1 MILKKEIQISKDFS
15 AQINGKESKVWRSS
29 NKYDTFLK
37 WPLSLNFMKDTV
49 VIKDHT
55 YCRKYLSKSLLTYP
69 NLDQWKNTRF
79 DMRIFNCGDVS
90 IWQLLMEEKDDAAYK
105 QKERHRKSWAV
116 LEYVLDLANEIQ
128 LQMHSLFD
136 RLIITHNTNPTL
148 YSRYLPHL
156 LYLIKNFIPQIGLY
170 LMLPLQLIHPEMM
183 SITQLYDVTCDFFT
197 HEETNMDKRTERC
210 NAAYGT
216 VSNHTPHTSSFYQR
230 SRTDFSYSTSLLVRT
245 SAEYFV
251 DLPLSKH

>member
-79 DMRIFNCGDVS
+79 DMRIFNCGDVF
-90 IWQLLMEEKDDAAYK
+90 IWQLLMEEKGGAAYK

-170 LMLPLQLIHPEMM
+170 LMLPLQLIHPISCDMWL
-183 SITQLYDVTCDFFT
+183 LYSWGNK
-197 HEETNMDKRTERC
+197 HRYTN
-210 NAAYGT
+210 GT
-216 VSNHTPHTSSFYQR
+216 MQCHIWNCFKPHTTHWFISQR
-230 SRTDFSYSTSLLVRT
+230 SRTDFYYSTSLLVRT